1 MPIDTVHRWHV
12 QVHSTSPTQVRKS
25 LQHCGFSIDVM
36 PDTAHT
42 RMQFTV
48 CHTHASAVTVWLLKC
63 AQIAQHV
70 TITDV

>member
-1 MPIDTVHRWHV
+1 
-12 QVHSTSPTQVRKS
+12 VRKS

-36 PDTAHT
+36 PHT

-48 CHTHASAVTVWLLKC
+48 CHAHASAVTVWLLKH

>member
-1 MPIDTVHRWHV
+1 MPIESVHRWHV
-12 QVHSTSPTQVRKS
+12 RVWGTSPTLVRKS

-36 PDTAHT
+36 PEAAHT

-48 CHTHASAVTVWLLKC
+48 CHAHASAVTVWLLKH

-70 TITDV
+70 TVIDI